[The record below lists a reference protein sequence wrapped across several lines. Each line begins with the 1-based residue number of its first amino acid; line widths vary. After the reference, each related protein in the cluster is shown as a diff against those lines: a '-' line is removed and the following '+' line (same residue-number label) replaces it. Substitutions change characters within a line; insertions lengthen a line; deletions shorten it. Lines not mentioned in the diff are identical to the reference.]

1 MITEHQNLYLS
12 THKLVN
18 LIMEFEEKQYL
29 GYNKFNLF
37 IRLFIALGAFGSYF
51 VSESNVKDE
60 TADLFL
66 FIGLGILVIS
76 LLSFFV
82 LHLKTQ
88 IFGNILELDGFW
100 TTRKVKID
108 LNNIVKCETLKY
120 SKMLFNRPVYNLH
133 LRGKIKFFTHGNWAV
148 ELTDKDGL
156 KYKVGSQRYKELN
169 QLINQKITN

>member
-1 MITEHQNLYLS
+1 M
-12 THKLVN
+12 
-18 LIMEFEEKQYL
+18 
-29 GYNKFNLF
+29 
-37 IRLFIALGAFGSYF
+37 
-51 VSESNVKDE
+51 
-60 TADLFL
+60 
-66 FIGLGILVIS
+66 IS

-108 LNNIVKCETLKY
+108 LNNIVKYETLKY

-156 KYKVGSQRYKELN
+156 KYKGWFPA
-169 QLINQKITN
+169 I